1 MFPSHGFLLF
11 ADEGF
16 FILYFLYCQT
26 TFLKLIVDRAAFHGS
41 PVYFFSSITVL
52 PSYTILFL
60 YLFLVI
66 YFSLTLDHQIFGR
79 TRKKI
84 KLSLPIN
91 EIELIINEESSS
103 DYSLLKE
110 KLEGIINGWDK
121 GCYLWSWWCLMLH
134 RYVSSRDLQKRM
146 AYLFLLISHS

>member
-16 FILYFLYCQT
+16 FILYFLYWQT

-91 EIELIINEESSS
+91 EIELIINEESS

-110 KLEGIINGWDK
+110 KLEGIING
-121 GCYLWSWWCLMLH
+121 
-134 RYVSSRDLQKRM
+134 
-146 AYLFLLISHS
+146 